1 MQLLNNC
8 FAKIVMLKALFS
20 ILGGAVFIMNSKIHL
35 RKSYLKAHLK
45 GTLHHFGLNSRLG
58 STADGCAM
66 LKPVFDLINRSH
78 RSVGK
83 EPINKWYASV

>member
-1 MQLLNNC
+1 
-8 FAKIVMLKALFS
+8 MLKALFS

-45 GTLHHFGLNSRLG
+45 GTLHHFGLNSLLG

-78 RSVGK
+78 RSAGK
-83 EPINKWYASV
+83 EPIHKWYALV